1 MERTVGM
8 LNMVTAINLLL
19 AATCFE
25 VSFGWLLSAVV
36 RGAIGLAVFLYFG
49 LALGQMVSVMERNP
63 TVWSG
68 MDA

>member
-1 MERTVGM
+1 
-8 LNMVTAINLLL
+8 LLL